1 MPALIVL
8 LGIAALVAVY
18 FANNPLQLAR
28 WFLVRRFVNW
38 FPLGMTYAFMYMAR
52 YNLNVAKDALGTAM
66 SNQEFGDIFGVGASV
81 YAFSFLI
88 NGPLV
93 DKIGGKKGML
103 IGAIGSSVANVA
115 LGVLT
120 YLMVTHRLHI
130 KMLLPFSVI
139 YAINMYFQSYGAVS
153 IIKVKAYWFHVRER
167 GVFAAVF
174 GTLISLGIYFAFD
187 WGQALSNMAK
197 VNPGNQIGWFHR
209 LIQDIFASKLQSVD
223 ALWAVF
229 YVPAAILLFWALM
242 DWWLIKDTP
251 EEAGFP
257 PFDTDDA
264 SSGQMHVEL
273 STMDLY
279 RKVFASRIML
289 TVAAVGVTAGVL
301 RNGIMNWYRVFANQT
316 KQPGTEFFNVNWGLL
331 VCIFGILG
339 GFVGGMLS
347 DKFFQSRRG
356 PPAAICS
363 AFMFLLAG
371 LIALFLFKSQWIVGW
386 SAVLITMFVIGVHS
400 LMAGSA
406 APDFGG
412 RKATATCSGIADGFV
427 YLGSSIQSFALGDL
441 TGRSWYW
448 WPVFL
453 MPFAVLGTFLA
464 ISMWNDLPAATR
476 RYIDQCEQKPVADQ
490 PSP

>member
-1 MPALIVL
+1 MPAIIVL
-8 LGIAALVAVY
+8 LGLAAIVALY
-18 FANNPLQLAR
+18 FRNNPLGHSR
-28 WFLVRRFVNW
+28 WFMVRRFINW

-52 YNLNVAKDALGTAM
+52 YNLNVAKDALGNAM
-66 SNQEFGDIFGVGASV
+66 TNNEFGDIFGVGACV

-139 YAINMYFQSYGAVS
+139 YGINMYFQSYGAVS

-167 GVFAAVF
+167 GAFAAIF
-174 GTLISLGIYFAFD
+174 GTLMSLGIYFAFD

-197 VNPGNQIGWFHR
+197 VNPGNQGGWFQR
-209 LIQDIFASKLQSVD
+209 LIQDLFASKVESVD
-223 ALWAVF
+223 ALWTVF
-229 YVPAAILLFWALM
+229 YVPAAVLLFWALM
-242 DWWLIKDTP
+242 DWWLIKDSP

-264 SSGQMHVEL
+264 SSGVMNIEL

-279 RKVFASRIML
+279 KKVFASRIML
-289 TVAAVGVTAGVL
+289 TVAAIGVTAGVL
-301 RNGIMNWYRVFANQT
+301 RNGIMNWYRVFANQA
-316 KQPGTEFFNVNWGLL
+316 KEPGTEFFNQHWGLL
-331 VCIFGILG
+331 GCISGILG
-339 GFVGGMLS
+339 GFVGGYVS

-363 AFMFLLAG
+363 AFMFLLAAVM
-371 LIALFLFKSQWIVGW
+371 ALFLFQSQWIVGW

-400 LMAGSA
+400 LMAGTA

-427 YLGSSIQSFALGDL
+427 YLGSSVQSFALGYL
-441 TGRSWYW
+441 TGISWHW

-464 ISMWNDLPAATR
+464 ISMWNALPAATR
-476 RYIDQCEQKPVADQ
+476 RYIAQCEQKAVPNRA
-490 PSP
+490 SP